1 MQNADEL
8 RQAYVRLIAA
18 VEANDPEALGGIV
31 SPDIV
36 DHSAFPDQPPGLE
49 GIALWMRGM
58 HASLSGLSGVVED
71 TVVEGD
77 QVAGRITWGGTHVGP
92 FLGLPATGKPVSFSS
107 MHLLR
112 FQDGLATDWWGV
124 PDLYGA
130 LTQLGA
136 KLEPPQPE

>member
-1 MQNADEL
+1 MSNAEEL
-8 RQAYVRLIAA
+8 RQAYGRLIAA
-18 VEANDPEALGGIV
+18 IESNDPDALAEVV

-36 DHSAFPDQPPGLE
+36 DHGAVPGQPPGLA
-49 GIALWMRGM
+49 GIEHWMRGI

-77 QVAGRITWGGTHVGP
+77 KVAARITWRGTHAGS
-92 FLGLPATGKPVSFSS
+92 FLGLPATGKPVTFGS

-112 FQDGLATDWWGV
+112 FENGLATEWWGV

-130 LTQLGA
+130 LTGLGA
-136 KLEPPQPE
+136 SFEPPQG

>member
-1 MQNADEL
+1 MGNGDEL
-8 RQAYVRLIAA
+8 RQAYGRLIAA
-18 VEANDPEALGGIV
+18 VEANDPDALAGIV

-36 DHSAFPDQPPGLE
+36 DHNALPDQPPGLA

-71 TVVEGD
+71 TMVEGD
-77 QVAGRITWGGTHVGP
+77 KVASRITWRGTHVGS
-92 FLGLPATGKPVSFSS
+92 FLGLPATGRPVRFSS

-112 FQDGLATDWWGV
+112 FENGLATEWWGV

-130 LTQLGA
+130 LTDLGA
-136 KLEPPQPE
+136 KFDLPPG